1 MNISL
6 VEKPN
11 PDKGSNVSDFDIAN
25 MIIGCTW
32 LVSTLLFIRVSVKR
46 IEKKMLRDGHDPIG
60 WDRNGR
66 GFRFPMYA
74 SVLMRGKPVKLSL
87 VDDQLI
93 LKYATTFDRILAYV
107 VSISFVLFLV
117 CGATITWGPEEYRLH

>member
-1 MNISL
+1 MFC
-6 VEKPN
+6 
-11 PDKGSNVSDFDIAN
+11 FDLIV
-25 MIIGCTW
+25 MIVGWTW
-32 LVSTLLFIRVSVKR
+32 LLSTLVFIRVSAKR
-46 IEKKMLRDGHDPIG
+46 IETKILQDGHDPIG
-60 WDRNGR
+60 WDRNGW

-74 SVLMRGKPVKLSL
+74 SVLIRGKPVKLSL